1 MRLTSGQNQLV
12 YITACLPFGEL
23 STVIPKSGGIYSY
36 LHVAFSHRHPFFG
49 GLPAFTFFWMMYV
62 ITLPC
67 SVALNAMLF
76 AEYTFVI
83 AQGLM
88 GEEEITDIEMKKNI
102 LGALCLGK
110 LL

>member
-1 MRLTSGQNQLV
+1 MRLTSRQNQLV